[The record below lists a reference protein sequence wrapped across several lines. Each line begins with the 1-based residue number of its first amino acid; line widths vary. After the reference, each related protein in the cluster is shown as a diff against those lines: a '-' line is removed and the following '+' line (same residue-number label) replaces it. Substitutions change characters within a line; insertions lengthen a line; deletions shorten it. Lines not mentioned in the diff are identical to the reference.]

1 MSTVKPIRWIGL
13 TGKAGSGKN
22 TFAGL
27 LASLLVDRGY
37 SVHVDA
43 FACGVKATARLDHGW
58 NGKKD
63 EAGRKLLQDVGMRC
77 RKIEPLCWIR
87 NLLERVTDS
96 RADFAIITDV
106 RFDNEA
112 EIFSQSGNMLISI
125 EGRGGLDGD
134 AAAHESE
141 RGVNDCFI
149 RFSVNND
156 SDLDCLKDQAE
167 SLIEYSILRGR

>member
-1 MSTVKPIRWIGL
+1 MSTVKQIRWIGL

-22 TFAGL
+22 TFAGM
-27 LASLLVDRGY
+27 LAALLVDRGY

-63 EAGRKLLQDVGMRC
+63 EAGRKLLQEVGMRC
-77 RKIEPLCWIR
+77 REIEPLVWVH
-87 NLLERVTDS
+87 NLRDRVTDS

-112 EIFSQSGNMLISI
+112 EIFSQSGNTLIEI
-125 EGRGGLDGD
+125 TGRGGLDGD
-134 AAAHESE
+134 AGEHESE
-141 RGVNDCFI
+141 RGVNDCFT
-149 RFSVNND
+149 RFSINND
-156 SDLDCLKDQAE
+156 SDLDCLNDQADA
-167 SLIEYSILRGR
+167 LLTYSVLRG